1 MLGQEELQT
10 IKENANNGGK
20 VKININ
26 IMLDASV
33 RNKVQRINNKIALKT
48 DLEIMFGKDSV
59 MHPHITLI
67 MGTIKSMNDLQKV
80 NQIVSNVLLKFNL
93 KNGIL
98 IEFDNISVT
107 KNEKWA
113 MLWLKENEH
122 ITKLITSLKKELAG
136 VMDIS
141 TFNIPHVT
149 LAKGENLVKAL
160 DVIKQSVPPK
170 NFVATNINVSLAGK
184 NGTVLKNLSKI
195 CVCGEQKK

>member
-1 MLGQEELQT
+1 MFGQEELQT
-10 IKENANNGGK
+10 IKGNANNGGK

-80 NQIVSNVLLKFNL
+80 NQIIANVLEKFNF

-98 IEFDNISVT
+98 IEFDNISIT
-107 KNEKWA
+107 QNEKWA
-113 MLWLKENEH
+113 MLWLKENEQ
-122 ITKLITSLKKELAG
+122 ITKLINSLKKGLAG

-141 TFNIPHVT
+141 TYSAPHVT

-170 NFVATNINVSLAGK
+170 NFVATNINVNLAGK
-184 NGTVLKNLSKI
+184 NGTVLENLSKI

>member
-20 VKININ
+20 VKLNVN

-33 RNKVQRINNKIALKT
+33 RNKVRRINNKIALKT

-59 MHPHITLI
+59 MHPHITLV

-80 NQIVSNVLLKFNL
+80 NQIVANVLEKFNF

-98 IEFDNISVT
+98 IEFDNISIT
-107 KNEKWA
+107 QNEKWA
-113 MLWLKENEH
+113 ILWLKENEQ
-122 ITKLITSLKKELAG
+122 ITKLINSLKKGLAG

-141 TFNIPHVT
+141 TYSAPHVT

-170 NFVATNINVSLAGK
+170 NFVATNVNVSLAGK
-184 NGTVLKNLSKI
+184 NGTVLENLSKI

>member
-48 DLEIMFGKDSV
+48 DLEIMFGKVSV
-59 MHPHITLI
+59 MHPHITLV

-80 NQIVSNVLLKFNL
+80 NQIVANVLERFNL

-98 IEFDNISVT
+98 IEFDNISIT
-107 KNEKWA
+107 QNEKWA
-113 MLWLKENEH
+113 MLWLKENEQ
-122 ITKLITSLKKELAG
+122 ITKLINFLKKGLVG

-141 TFNIPHVT
+141 TYSAPHVT

-160 DVIKQSVPPK
+160 DIIKQSVPPK
-170 NFVATNINVSLAGK
+170 NFVATNINVSLVGK
-184 NGTVLKNLSKI
+184 NGTVLENLSKI
-195 CVCGEQKK
+195 CVCGKQKK